1 MPRSP
6 LTLPL
11 PSSSVIVIMRKP
23 IVFFSL
29 VLALALLPTPPMHAA
44 VIYRP
49 GEGFHSEEEDSG
61 AIEKSAS
68 EQLHKAQ
75 ALEAEGS
82 FKKAIGAYRALLS
95 GFPGS
100 GIAPEAQFKIAE
112 LHEKTGEPERA
123 FTAYG
128 KYLSTYPRGKDFDIV
143 VERQF
148 GIAKAFLGGERRKLF
163 GMKTFPSMER
173 AQKMFEEIIKTAP
186 YSKQAPLAQFNL
198 GMALEKQGQSAEAIA
213 AYQLA
218 VDKYPNDDVA
228 ADAQYQ
234 IGYVQMH
241 LVENGS
247 NDQAARVKARDAFED
262 FTVRYPQSEKLQQA
276 RENITKLSGTSIKKS
291 LDVARFY
298 ERTKNYKAAVIY
310 YDEVIQNGKDSPEA
324 AESRKAIE
332 RMKQNVGVD
341 ALRSSPEKP
350 ETGSKVQESRKLQAQ
365 VDTASRP
372 DYAGPPA
379 PVVPQETA
387 PDKPKLRTSGQAAP
401 APEPALPTP

>member
-1 MPRSP
+1 
-6 LTLPL
+6 
-11 PSSSVIVIMRKP
+11 
-23 IVFFSL
+23 
-29 VLALALLPTPPMHAA
+29 
-44 VIYRP
+44 
-49 GEGFHSEEEDSG
+49 
-61 AIEKSAS
+61 
-68 EQLHKAQ
+68 
-75 ALEAEGS
+75 
-82 FKKAIGAYRALLS
+82 
-95 GFPGS
+95 
-100 GIAPEAQFKIAE
+100 
-112 LHEKTGEPERA
+112 
-123 FTAYG
+123 
-128 KYLSTYPRGKDFDIV
+128 
-143 VERQF
+143 
-148 GIAKAFLGGERRKLF
+148 
-163 GMKTFPSMER
+163 MKTFPSMER